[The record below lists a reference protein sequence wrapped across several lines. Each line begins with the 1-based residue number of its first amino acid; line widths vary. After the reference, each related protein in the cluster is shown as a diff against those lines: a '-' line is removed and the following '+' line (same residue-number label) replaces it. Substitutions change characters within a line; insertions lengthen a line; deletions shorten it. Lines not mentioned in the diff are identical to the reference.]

1 MKNSNFTSGSRIM
14 NYLRNYVFL
23 LMAIVTPVI
32 DAEEQE
38 QEVELSVELLEFLG
52 EWETGTGEW
61 IDPVELEDDYYAVLN
76 QDSNELPDE

>member
-1 MKNSNFTSGSRIM
+1 MKNSNFMSGSRIM

-61 IDPVELEDDYYAVLN
+61 IDPVELEDDYHAVLN
-76 QDSNELPDE
+76 QDSNELLDE